1 MLTNTYHGGAV
12 VRHDYHATLHDR
24 SLMPFVAELSRST
37 GEEAGNVTFDD
48 GPAIATGTGQV
59 DLVRGALAVQPR
71 LVQDAKHLLRGGYG
85 SDRFDGVRNPHRED
99 APGVQ
104 RLAQLYLIESQG
116 ARHRMDC
123 QGGLPRDPCD
133 GLLDFVDQRQ
143 RIAGI
148 TGITHRQVDSQ
159 DETRCR
165 LGDDARLPTELDRA
179 VALAFENGGNG
190 EIIGTDNFA
199 LLLVLALGQL
209 TRLFTNL
216 LMGLKGSL

>member
-1 MLTNTYHGGAV
+1 MLTNTYHCGAV
-12 VRHDYHATLHDR
+12 VRHDYHAELHDS

-37 GEEAGNVTFDD
+37 GEEARNVTFDD
-48 GPAIATGTGQV
+48 GPARATGTGQV

-71 LVQDAKHLLRGGYG
+71 LVQDAEHLLRGGYG
-85 SDRFDGVRNPHRED
+85 SDRFNGVRNPHREN

-104 RLAQLYLIESQG
+104 RLTQLHVVEGQV
-116 ARHRMDC
+116 ARHRMDR

-148 TGITHRQVDSQ
+148 TGIAHRQVESQ
-159 DETRCR
+159 DKTRCR
-165 LGDDARLPTELDRA
+165 LGDDARLPTALDWA

-190 EIIGTDNFA
+190 EIIGTHNFA
-199 LLLVLALGQL
+199 LTLLLALGQL
-209 TRLFTNL
+209 TRLFINL